1 MSSSQSPPSSLG
13 GGGEGPSS
21 SRRGRRVGNNVWPEP
36 FVEDLAL
43 LVAID
48 ASHSLGRLA
57 AAQALAL
64 IFQVRHLFF
73 IIKLLVVYKSCTYDK
88 VFLTLI
94 FNSKIVRLNH

>member
-1 MSSSQSPPSSLG
+1 MSLSPSPPSSL

-21 SRRGRRVGNNVWPEP
+21 SRRGRRAGNDVWPEP

-48 ASHSLGRLA
+48 ASHTVGRLA

-64 IFQVRHLFF
+64 IFQVRDLFF
-73 IIKLLVVYKSCTYDK
+73 
-88 VFLTLI
+88 
-94 FNSKIVRLNH
+94 